1 MKMSGHSLYIFII
14 ISSICIL
21 MLWFLTPIYCALFF
35 AFTATPLVQYMI
47 RHPWKSLI
55 SFLVVFLGGW
65 FTLPFI
71 KNELQAAGISIV
83 STVQKLS
90 EQFPDIAKPFHSNEW
105 DFEALQS
112 FFAAD
117 TLYATLQLSS
127 GWVME
132 AALFCS
138 LFFIALVTFVRKP
151 ASWISLLPTNK
162 QQAVQQLLTSAQSI
176 SYTFF
181 RNEVL
186 LISITWLLSWLFLFT
201 IHFPHAFVVGL
212 LIAVLDVIPFLG
224 VSLFYLPLAFYL
236 LAENQEF
243 HGAMT
248 LLFFFFLVFSRHLIE
263 PLLWK
268 QRVSL
273 PTLAVLV
280 ILSSALML
288 FGVKGFLLIPLCFV
302 TVAQFQVLSKH

>member
-1 MKMSGHSLYIFII
+1 MKMSGHSLYIFIT
-14 ISSICIL
+14 ISCLCIL

-35 AFTATPLVQYMI
+35 AFTATPLVQHMI
-47 RHPWKSLI
+47 RHPWKAIITFGL
-55 SFLVVFLGGW
+55 VFLGGW
-65 FTLPFI
+65 VTLPFI
-71 KNELQAAGISIV
+71 KSELQTAGTSIV
-83 STVQKLS
+83 GTVLKLS
-90 EQFPDIAKPFHSNEW
+90 EQYPDVAKPFHSKEW
-105 DFEALQS
+105 NFEALHS

-138 LFFIALVTFVRKP
+138 LFFIALVTFVRRPTSWLSILP
-151 ASWISLLPTNK
+151 ANK
-162 QQAVQQLLTSAQSI
+162 QQAAQQLLTNAQSI

-186 LISITWLLSWLFLFT
+186 LISITWILSWLFLFI

-224 VSLFYLPLAFYL
+224 VSLFYLPLAFYFFT
-236 LAENQEF
+236 ENQGF

-288 FGVKGFLLIPLCFV
+288 FGVKGFLLIPLCFIA
-302 TVAQFQVLSKH
+302 VAQFQVLSKH

>member
-1 MKMSGHSLYIFII
+1 
-14 ISSICIL
+14 
-21 MLWFLTPIYCALFF
+21 
-35 AFTATPLVQYMI
+35 MI
-47 RHPWKSLI
+47 
-55 SFLVVFLGGW
+55 GGW
-65 FTLPFI
+65 VTLPLI
-71 KNELQAAGISIV
+71 QMEMQAAGTSIV
-83 STVQKLS
+83 ATIQKLS
-90 EQFPDIAKPFHSNEW
+90 EQFPEIAEPFHSNEW
-105 DFEALQS
+105 NFEALHS

-117 TLYATLQLSS
+117 TIYATLQLSS

-138 LFFIALVTFVRKP
+138 LFFIALITFVRKP
-151 ASWISLLPTNK
+151 ASWLSLLPTTK
-162 QQAVQQLLTSAQSI
+162 QQAAQQLLTNTQSI

-181 RNEVL
+181 RNEFI
-186 LISITWLLSWLFLFT
+186 LISITWILSWLFLYL

-212 LIAVLDVIPFLG
+212 LIALLDVIPFLG

-236 LAENQEF
+236 LAENQVF
-243 HGAMT
+243 HGTMT
-248 LLFFFFLVFSRHLIE
+248 LLFFFFLAFSRHLIE

-302 TVAQFQVLSKH
+302 AVSQLQLSNRD